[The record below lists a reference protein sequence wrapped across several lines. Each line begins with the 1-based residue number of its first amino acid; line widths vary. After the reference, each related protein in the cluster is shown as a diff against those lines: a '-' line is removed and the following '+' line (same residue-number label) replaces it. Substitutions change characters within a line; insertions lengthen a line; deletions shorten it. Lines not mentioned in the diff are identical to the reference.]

1 MEEELDKLIKYVIKK
16 YKEPEL
22 WWPKEKY
29 RKRCIEIYATD
40 QAILKCLDLPFK
52 EPKVVIENYIYEL
65 CISNKYNDSTKSDKY
80 ILIMLNT
87 LYSIYRFLN

>member
-1 MEEELDKLIKYVIKK
+1 MEEELDNLIKYVLKK

-40 QAILKCLDLPFK
+40 QAILKCLDSPLK
-52 EPKVVIENYIYEL
+52 EPKVIIENYIYEL
-65 CISNKYNDSTKSDKY
+65 CMANQYHNSTKADKD
-80 ILIMLNT
+80 ISIILNT
-87 LYSIYRFLN
+87 LYSLCRFLN